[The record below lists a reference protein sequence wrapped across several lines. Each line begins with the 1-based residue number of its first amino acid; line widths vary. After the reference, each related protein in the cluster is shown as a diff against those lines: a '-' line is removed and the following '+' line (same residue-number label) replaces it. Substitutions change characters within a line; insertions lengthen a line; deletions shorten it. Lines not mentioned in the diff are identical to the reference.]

1 MWGGLACL
9 RVVRRRFWLV
19 TLVGRAQKGRV
30 NTESNSD
37 KGNGNGDDAQSLDV
51 TADEIGRNEGVG
63 GAGDGET
70 GAPQAHVKR
79 VVLASFVGTTIE
91 WYDYFLYGTAAAL
104 VFPQIFFPNSSAL
117 DGTLMA
123 FATYAVGFFA
133 RPFGGIV
140 FGHFGDRIGRK
151 AMLVTTLT
159 MMGLAT
165 FLMGLL
171 PGHAQIG
178 VWAPILLVTLRVVQG
193 FGVGGEWGGA
203 VLMAVEHG
211 KPGRRGFYASW
222 VQAGVPVGML
232 LAAGVFAIFS
242 SMNEKAFLAWGWRV
256 PFLLGGLLLAVGTF
270 IRLKVMES
278 PVFERLQAERAT
290 QSPTEKATKKE
301 SLPIVEVLRTQWREV
316 LLAMGARFAENAC
329 YYLFTVVSISFAV
342 DWLDLEKSMILK
354 GIMIACVVQLMVI
367 PLFGMLSDRVGRRPV
382 YLAGAFLVLI
392 FAWPFFLMLESRETW
407 LIWLALIIGLVAHS
421 LMYAPQAAFFSELFG
436 TGVRYTGASLGYQ
449 VASPLAGGLA
459 PFICIWLLGKY
470 DGASLPMAIYLAIM
484 CVITLISVG
493 LARETHRGDL

>member
-1 MWGGLACL
+1 
-9 RVVRRRFWLV
+9 
-19 TLVGRAQKGRV
+19 V
-30 NTESNSD
+30 NTEGDKTTGASD
-37 KGNGNGDDAQSLDV
+37 SKTPL
-51 TADEIGRNEGVG
+51 NEEAAEPA
-63 GAGDGET
+63 GADGEVSENS
-70 GAPQAHVKR
+70 VKR

-104 VFPQIFFPNSSAL
+104 VFPHVFFPESSTF
-117 DGTLMA
+117 DGTLKA
-123 FATYAVGFFA
+123 LATYAVGFFA

-165 FLMGLL
+165 VLMGLL

-178 VWAPILLVTLRVVQG
+178 VWAPILLVTLRIVQG

-211 KPGRRGFYASW
+211 KVGRRGYYASW

-232 LAAGVFAIFS
+232 LATGVFAIFS
-242 SMNEKAFLAWGWRV
+242 RMNEKAFLEWGWRM

-278 PVFERLQAERAT
+278 PVFERLQEERAT
-290 QSPTEKATKKE
+290 QSASQKTEKKE

-329 YYLFTVVSISFAV
+329 YYIFTVVSISFAV
-342 DWLDLEKSMILK
+342 DWLNLEKSMILT
-354 GIMIACVVQLMVI
+354 GIMIACAVQLVVI
-367 PLFGMLSDRVGRRPV
+367 PLFGLLSDRFGRRPI
-382 YLAGAFLVLI
+382 YLAGALMVLV

-407 LIWLALIIGLVAHS
+407 LVWLALVIGLIAHS

-470 DGASLPMAIYLAIM
+470 DGSSLPLAIYLGIM
-484 CVITLISVG
+484 CVITLVAVW
-493 LARETHRGDL
+493 LARETHRGEL

>member
-1 MWGGLACL
+1 M
-9 RVVRRRFWLV
+9 
-19 TLVGRAQKGRV
+19 GRLQKGRV
-30 NTESNSD
+30 NTESRND
-37 KGNGNGDDAQSLDV
+37 KDNNDV
-51 TADEIGRNEGVG
+51 RSTDPATS
-63 GAGDGET
+63 GAGENGSDSDAG
-70 GAPQAHVKR
+70 GSDADASQGGVKR

-104 VFPQIFFPNSSAL
+104 VFPQVFFPESSNF
-117 DGTLMA
+117 DGTLKA
-123 FATYAVGFFA
+123 LATYAVGFFA
-133 RPFGGIV
+133 RPVGGIV

-211 KPGRRGFYASW
+211 TVGRRGFYASW

-232 LAAGVFAIFS
+232 LATGVFAIFS
-242 SMNEKAFLAWGWRV
+242 TMDEKAFLSWGWRV
-256 PFLLGGLLLAVGTF
+256 PFLLGALLLAVGTF

-278 PVFERLQAERAT
+278 PVFERLQAERAR
-290 QSPTEKATKKE
+290 QSAAEQAANQE

-329 YYLFTVVSISFAV
+329 FYIYTVVSISFAV
-342 DWLDLEKSMILK
+342 KWLGLEKPMILT
-354 GIMIACVVQLMVI
+354 GIMIASAVQLVVI

-382 YLAGAFLVLI
+382 YLAGALVVLI

-470 DGASLPMAIYLAIM
+470 DGASLPMAIYLGIM
-484 CVITLISVG
+484 CVITLVAVW
-493 LARETHRGDL
+493 LARETHRGEL